1 MPTTSHAAISKVVS
15 CKVAIFGAAGQL
27 GFELV
32 KVFTERGH
40 IVHSFGRR
48 DVDITDSTQLEAKLA
63 SLDIDVVLN
72 SAAYN
77 KVDIAENE
85 PQVAYSVNGLAVR
98 NLALACRQLDA
109 RLVHFSTDYVFDGTA
124 GRPYREDDQVRPI
137 SAYGVSKLAGEFYA
151 QAYCDSALVLRTSGV
166 FGPAGVRTA
175 GGNFIES
182 MLRLGTKGGP
192 LRIVNDHVAS
202 PTFAPELARVTADL
216 VERGES
222 GIFHAGGGQPIS
234 WFDYAVKIFA
244 KAGLSPELKPT
255 TEREYRTPARR
266 PKYSALENARLNR
279 TGIIPFPSLDEQINR
294 YFALR
299 KI

>member
-1 MPTTSHAAISKVVS
+1 MPTPS
-15 CKVAIFGAAGQL
+15 KVAIFGAAGQL
-27 GFELV
+27 GDELV

-40 IVHSFGRR
+40 TVHSFGRR
-48 DVDITDSTQLEAKLA
+48 DADITDSTQLEARLA

-85 PQVAYSVNGLAVR
+85 PQVAYAVNGLAVR

-109 RLVHFSTDYVFDGTA
+109 RLVHFSTDYVFDGNA

-151 QAYCDSALVLRTSGV
+151 QAYCDSALILRTSGV
-166 FGPAGVRTA
+166 FGPAGVHTA

-182 MLRLGTKGGP
+182 MLRLGAKGGP

-216 VERGES
+216 VERGEA

-244 KAGLSPELKPT
+244 KAGLNPELKPT

-279 TGIIPFPSLDEQINR
+279 LGILPFPSLDEQIDR

-299 KI
+299 NL